1 MKQNKAL
8 ITLIIFSCYA
18 ISIEPEFQIKKIDN
32 IEKEQK
38 INKIIELDL
47 AFDNNLFKSDA
58 RSNAIETISIN
69 QEDSLLFKN
78 LQEESLF
85 TTAIASVPKN
95 HFFVLYKNEKN
106 EVTSLKI
113 LGDIFRYDLSHTRE
127 GEEGP
132 AHRHN
137 NFSKVDLVIPANGQ
151 IKSFHIYQ
159 KDIEIRKMSSY
170 KVN

>member
-1 MKQNKAL
+1 MKRNKVL
-8 ITLIIFSCYA
+8 IILTIFSCYA
-18 ISIEPEFQIKKIDN
+18 VSIEPEFQIKKIDN
-32 IEKEQK
+32 SEKEQK

-47 AFDNNLFKSDA
+47 TYDNNLFKAEA
-58 RSNAIETISIN
+58 RSNAIEAIPIN

-85 TTAIASVPKN
+85 NTAIASVPKN

-113 LGDIFRYDLSHTRE
+113 LGDIFRYDLSHTRV
-127 GEEGP
+127 GEKGP

-137 NFSKVDLVIPANGQ
+137 NFSKVDVIIPTNGQ
-151 IKSFHIYQ
+151 IKSLHIYQ

-170 KVN
+170 QVN